1 MLCRAVFIYIRYT
14 THLSYQIS
22 FFLVLAP
29 THVVSVNLVVQVRE
43 EGIKRWNENF
53 FSCNKTIFGG
63 SVFFPRPEKKKK
75 DRQKKVTPKHT
86 LARVLCVCVCACFP
100 LFTKCQNSKSKQLKF
115 FFTCIHHCFFSVIQ
129 ITTRANPQ

>member
-86 LARVLCVCVCACFP
+86 LARVLCVCVCVFSTLYEMSKFKIKTIEILLHLYSP
-100 LFTKCQNSKSKQLKF
+100 LLLFCYSNHNKS
-115 FFTCIHHCFFSVIQ
+115 
-129 ITTRANPQ
+129 

>member
-63 SVFFPRPEKKKK
+63 SVFFPRPEKKK
-75 DRQKKVTPKHT
+75 RQTKKSNTKTHIGPRFV
-86 LARVLCVCVCACFP
+86 CVCVCVFSTLYEMSKFKIKTIEILLHLYSP
-100 LFTKCQNSKSKQLKF
+100 LLLFCYSNHNKS
-115 FFTCIHHCFFSVIQ
+115 
-129 ITTRANPQ
+129 